1 MKLRGARFN
10 LQNDPLHDPQEVED
24 GHDAAEED
32 DDGQSLRK
40 ESKPLTSARRQR
52 SSVLS
57 DKSSAYLKSK
67 DVFDQVPEHER
78 RALFG
83 VVQEHLSAT
92 HKEENCIISG
102 DACRAQGHVQHT
114 HTAVSSVLIYKL
126 RRAALTRQ
134 QAELQIRSDSR
145 ATIRVH
151 ML

>member
-10 LQNDPLHDPQEVED
+10 LQNEPLHDPQEVED

-57 DKSSAYLKSK
+57 NKSSAYLKSK
-67 DVFDQVPEHER
+67 DVVDQVPEHER

-83 VVQEHLSAT
+83 VVQEHLSGT
-92 HKEENCIISG
+92 HKEEAASFLGNDS
-102 DACRAQGHVQHT
+102 RAQGHVQT
-114 HTAVSSVLIYKL
+114 QLFL
-126 RRAALTRQ
+126 WF
-134 QAELQIRSDSR
+134 
-145 ATIRVH
+145 
-151 ML
+151 

>member
-57 DKSSAYLKSK
+57 NKSSTYLKSK
-67 DVFDQVPEHER
+67 DVVDQVPEHER

-92 HKEENCIISG
+92 HKEE
-102 DACRAQGHVQHT
+102 
-114 HTAVSSVLIYKL
+114 
-126 RRAALTRQ
+126 AASFLGN
-134 QAELQIRSDSR
+134 DS
-145 ATIRVH
+145 
-151 ML
+151 